1 MELSEDHL
9 LGGRVRLRQAVD
21 GYRAG
26 LDAVLLAASIP
37 AMSSEHVLD
46 LGCGAG
52 AVSLCLLA
60 RVGDCHVTGVEIDHD
75 MAQLAQDNAALNGWE
90 ARLRIVAGDISR
102 RGLLSDQTFDHIMA
116 NPPFHDRRRHRLPRL
131 EQRAQALVEGEAG
144 VDKWFA
150 VGLRR
155 VKPGGSLTFILRAD
169 RLDEALAALVGLAGR
184 ITVLPVHSHA
194 SKPAIRVIVQA
205 IKERRTPLSLLPGL
219 VLVDD
224 KGEQSHA
231 ARDILANGARLSL
244 EGG

>member
-1 MELSEDHL
+1 MEVSKDHL

-37 AMSSEHVLD
+37 AMSGERVLD

-90 ARLRIVAGDISR
+90 ARLSIVAGDISR

-169 RLDEALAALVGLAGR
+169 RLDEALAALGGLAGR

-194 SKPAIRVIVQA
+194 GKPAIRVIVQA
-205 IKERRTPLSLLPGL
+205 IKERRTPLSLLPAL
-219 VLVDD
+219 VLFDE
-224 KGEQSHA
+224 KGEQSGA

>member
-37 AMSSEHVLD
+37 AMSGERVLD

-90 ARLRIVAGDISR
+90 ARLSIVAGDISR

-169 RLDEALAALVGLAGR
+169 RLDEALAALGGLAGR

-194 SKPAIRVIVQA
+194 GKPAIRVIVQA
-205 IKERRTPLSLLPGL
+205 IKERRTPLSLLPAL
-219 VLVDD
+219 VLFDE
-224 KGEQSHA
+224 KGEQSGA

>member
-1 MELSEDHL
+1 MEVSKDHL

-37 AMSSEHVLD
+37 AMSGERVLD

-90 ARLRIVAGDISR
+90 ARLSIVAGDISR

-116 NPPFHDRRRHRLPRL
+116 NPPFHDKRRHRLPRL

-169 RLDEALAALVGLAGR
+169 RLDEALAALGGLAGR
-184 ITVLPVHSHA
+184 ITVVPVHSHA
-194 SKPAIRVIVQA
+194 GKPAIRVIVQA
-205 IKERRTPLSLLPGL
+205 IKERRTPLSLLPAL
-219 VLVDD
+219 VLFDE
-224 KGEQSHA
+224 KGEQSGA

>member
-1 MELSEDHL
+1 MEVSKDHL

-37 AMSSEHVLD
+37 AMSGERVLD

-90 ARLRIVAGDISR
+90 ARLSIVAGDISR

-116 NPPFHDRRRHRLPRL
+116 NPPFHDKRRHRLPRL

-169 RLDEALAALVGLAGR
+169 RLDEALAALGGLAGR

-194 SKPAIRVIVQA
+194 GKPAIRVIVQA
-205 IKERRTPLSLLPGL
+205 IKERRTPLSLLPAL
-219 VLVDD
+219 VLFDE
-224 KGEQSHA
+224 KGEQSGA